1 MASKIKINTN
11 SLKADASSIGSSIQK
26 INKSLTNLQSDMA
39 KLDAMWDGPASES
52 FKIAYKSDISAL
64 NTVISNL
71 KKLNNFENTA
81 RTKYDSCE
89 QKVGSIVSS
98 IKV

>member
-1 MASKIKINTN
+1 MVSKIKINTG
-11 SLKADASSIGSSIQK
+11 SLKSDASSIEASIKRINSSLE
-26 INKSLTNLQSDMA
+26 SLRSDLV
-39 KLDAMWDGPASES
+39 KLDSMWDGPASET
-52 FKIAYKSDISAL
+52 FKAAYNSDIEAL
-64 NTVISNL
+64 TTVISNL
-71 KKLNNFENTA
+71 TKLNNYEKNA